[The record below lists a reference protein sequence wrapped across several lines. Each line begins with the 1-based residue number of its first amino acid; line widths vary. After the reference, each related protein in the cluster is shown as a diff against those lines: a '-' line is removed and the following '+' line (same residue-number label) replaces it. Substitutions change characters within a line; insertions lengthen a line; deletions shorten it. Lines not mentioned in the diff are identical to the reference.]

1 MSWDA
6 AERMLHAMVE
16 QQDAKVLALA
26 RRVVPHL
33 TPEDVRNPHD
43 FPALVESAEFNYE
56 DGVLAGL
63 RAAETAVRAARR
75 DADASADTGRDAG
88 GAGSDRPPGSMD
100 TRRGR

>member
-6 AERMLHAMVE
+6 AERVLNGMVA

-26 RRVVPHL
+26 RRIVPHV

-43 FPALVESAEFNYE
+43 FAALVESAEFNYE

-63 RAAETAVRAARR
+63 RAAETAVRAAGRDAAAGSDARR
-75 DADASADTGRDAG
+75 DAAGTPPGRPA
-88 GAGSDRPPGSMD
+88 GSMD